1 MRAASSV
8 VTAPSLSLPP
18 SPSHPHKH
26 AYSCVQALVC
36 VCINTMNILY
46 AYTNSKR
53 GRMVGNEEGREEWK
67 LINDKRMDAQKYPHT
82 YIYISKERQHTYTTY
97 KYPHSHTSIIYI
109 SYVHFLHPAQYVG
122 YIHIPLTHTH
132 TDCNHCEPCRY
143 KPQPRLINTRS
154 ARWDMMSWC

>member
-26 AYSCVQALVC
+26 AYSCVHALVR

-67 LINDKRMDAQKYPHT
+67 LMNDKRMDTKIHT
-82 YIYISKERQHTYTTY
+82 HIYIYKQRKTT
-97 KYPHSHTSIIYI
+97 HIYH
-109 SYVHFLHPAQYVG
+109 V
-122 YIHIPLTHTH
+122 
-132 TDCNHCEPCRY
+132 
-143 KPQPRLINTRS
+143 
-154 ARWDMMSWC
+154 